1 MTKGAGLL
9 VPNWAPQVEILSHGS
24 TGEFLSH
31 CGWSSVLE
39 TIVHGVPLI
48 AWPLFA
54 EQKMNAVLVADDLK
68 VGLRVK
74 VNEKRL
80 FGHQDIA
87 KYAREV
93 IEGEEGEL
101 IRERMKKL
109 KETARSSVSDEGSS
123 TKSLEEVVQIWNI

>member
-1 MTKGAGLL
+1 
-9 VPNWAPQVEILSHGS
+9 
-24 TGEFLSH
+24 
-31 CGWSSVLE
+31 
-39 TIVHGVPLI
+39 
-48 AWPLFA
+48 
-54 EQKMNAVLVADDLK
+54 MNAVLVADDLK

-109 KETARSSVSDEGSS
+109 KEAARSGVSDEGSS